1 MLWRW
6 PDALKDVTNVPTV
19 PTRSQSIL
27 SKLGKISQELTVEK
41 AFQSWEWKAWSPLP
55 VSFSRCDSELTAAG
69 ILLGVDYSVVTVQL
83 KFVFLPDISR

>member
-1 MLWRW
+1 MF
-6 PDALKDVTNVPTV
+6 
-19 PTRSQSIL
+19 SIL
-27 SKLGKISQELTVEK
+27 CDVIFLVGLQGKFEIDH
-41 AFQSWEWKAWSPLP
+41 SWEWKAWSPLP